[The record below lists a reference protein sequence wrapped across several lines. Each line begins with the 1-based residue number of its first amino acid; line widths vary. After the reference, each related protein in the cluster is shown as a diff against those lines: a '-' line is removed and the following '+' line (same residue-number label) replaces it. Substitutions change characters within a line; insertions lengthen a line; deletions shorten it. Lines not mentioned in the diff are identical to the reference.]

1 MVQQTKGSQVLRGSQ
16 LRQLPVSSNEGRM
29 TEYAFDID
37 GHTVVKADEET
48 RETVERIVMTTLEVV
63 EVERK

>member
-1 MVQQTKGSQVLRGSQ
+1 
-16 LRQLPVSSNEGRM
+16 M

-48 RETVERIVMTTLEVV
+48 GETVERIVMTTLEVV